1 MESWQ
6 KTALGIKLC
15 TLQNEENSWEKKRC
29 QPSPDTMN
37 IFCSQEKVKNG
48 RMFLKH

>member
-15 TLQNEENSWEKKRC
+15 TLQNEENSWGKKEM
-29 QPSPDTMN
+29 SAFTWHN
-37 IFCSQEKVKNG
+37 EH
-48 RMFLKH
+48 L